1 MDQAALTTYLNDHLA
16 GATLGCDHARQLEEM
31 CADTPFATEMS
42 RLAGEIEEDRDTL
55 VQLMERLDAERNPL
69 KQAGAWVAEKA
80 GRIKFSGVSSD
91 NETLGR
97 FLALETLSLGVEGK
111 RSLWIALARVREHY
125 PQLQST
131 DLDRLIARA
140 QAQRDALE
148 AARLEAAEQAFV
160 VEAPSP

>member
-1 MDQAALTTYLNDHLA
+1 MDHAALSTYLNDHLA
-16 GATLGCDHARQLEEM
+16 GSTLGCDHARQLEEM
-31 CADTPFATEMS
+31 CAGTPFAAEMS
-42 RLAGEIEEDRDTL
+42 RIAGEVEDDRDTL

-80 GRIKFSGVSSD
+80 GRIKFSGVSSG

-111 RSLWIALARVREHY
+111 RSLWIALARVRERY

-131 DLDRLIARA
+131 DLDLLIARA

-148 AARLEAAEQAFV
+148 AERLEAAQQAFV
-160 VEAPSP
+160 AEAPSP